1 MPTFYG
7 EFPILLPG
15 TTESVSRNG
24 LKKITGT
31 ILFKPGQQD
40 EARGLAEQSG
50 ALFPDPQVRTSD
62 TGLLEMT
69 FDAYEDTGR
78 SSGVLGSEI
87 INLSK
92 SFETTVIQA
101 VMNQD
106 VGNNTPALIP
116 YNWTITEIWVADSH
130 VQFSVLLATLGSV
143 FLNASPVTLQ
153 RRMLKRVIT
162 GKRPSGGASSLQITW
177 ASNVSSVTR
186 RNFGSFDE
194 VDIIT
199 SLDATIA

>member
-7 EFPILLPG
+7 DFPILLPG

-31 ILFKPGQQD
+31 ILFKPGQEN

-62 TGLLEMT
+62 KGLMEMA
-69 FDAYEDTGR
+69 FDAYQDTGR
-78 SSGVLGSEI
+78 RTEVRGSEI

-92 SFETTVIQA
+92 SFETTLMQA
-101 VMNQD
+101 
-106 VGNNTPALIP
+106 VGNNPPAPIA
-116 YNWTITEIWVADSH
+116 YNWTITEIWIVDSH

-153 RRMLKRVIT
+153 RRMLKRVLT
-162 GKRPSGGASSLQITW
+162 GKLPSSWSGFTLGITW
-177 ASNVSSVTR
+177 ASKVSSVTR

-199 SLDATIA
+199 SLDATIG

>member
-1 MPTFYG
+1 MTFYG
-7 EFPILLPG
+7 DFPILLPG

-31 ILFKPGQQD
+31 ILFKPGQED
-40 EARGLAEQSG
+40 EARGLAEQIG
-50 ALFPDPQVRTSD
+50 ALFPAPQVRTSD

-69 FDAYEDTGR
+69 FDAYEDTG
-78 SSGVLGSEI
+78 SATGVRGSEI

-92 SFETTVIQA
+92 SFETTVTQA
-101 VMNQD
+101 
-106 VGNNTPALIP
+106 VGNNPPAPIP
-116 YNWTITEIWVADSH
+116 YNWTITEIWIADSH
-130 VQFSVLLATLGSV
+130 VQFSVLLATSGSV
-143 FLNASPVTLQ
+143 FLNPSPVTLQ
-153 RRMLKRVIT
+153 RRMLKRVLT
-162 GKRPSGGASSLQITW
+162 GKRPSSGASSLQITW